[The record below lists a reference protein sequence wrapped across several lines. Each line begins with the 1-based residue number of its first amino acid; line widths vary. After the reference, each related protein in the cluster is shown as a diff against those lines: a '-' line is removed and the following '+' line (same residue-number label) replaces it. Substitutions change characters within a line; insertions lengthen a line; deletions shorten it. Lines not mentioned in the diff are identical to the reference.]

1 MAKGEQAHGGAAEAR
16 PEGRPVE
23 DALSEDFFAARE
35 AELRGR
41 VSAKRFAHV
50 QGVVAMAERLAR
62 TYGVDVA
69 RARLAALLHDWDK
82 GYDDEGV
89 RERARDVGAQVD
101 PWLVEHMPRLLHGP
115 TAARALG
122 RAFPSIPEDV
132 LLAIDRHTTG
142 STDMSALDMVLYVA
156 DALEEGRQFGR
167 VAELRGRIGQESLEK
182 LFVDVLAY
190 WTILIIEQGRPLHPD
205 TVNVWNAYVMK
216 NQKPYLHRK
225 ERQ

>member
-69 RARLAALLHDWDK
+69 RARLAALLH
-82 GYDDEGV
+82 
-89 RERARDVGAQVD
+89 DVGAQVD

-167 VAELRGRIGQESLEK
+167 VAELRGRIGQESLEE

>member
-142 STDMSALDMVLYVA
+142 STDMSATWCCTWPTRWRKAGSSGASPSCAGASGRKASKNSSWTCLRTGLY
-156 DALEEGRQFGR
+156 
-167 VAELRGRIGQESLEK
+167 
-182 LFVDVLAY
+182 
-190 WTILIIEQGRPLHPD
+190 
-205 TVNVWNAYVMK
+205 
-216 NQKPYLHRK
+216 
-225 ERQ
+225 

>member
-1 MAKGEQAHGGAAEAR
+1 M
-16 PEGRPVE
+16 
-23 DALSEDFFAARE
+23 
-35 AELRGR
+35 
-41 VSAKRFAHV
+41 SAKRFAHV

-167 VAELRGRIGQESLEK
+167 VAELRGRIGQESLEE